1 MNLAL
6 LIVFTAHPGH
16 RGVCDTDENCGCAR
30 NCLPASQALRGGS
43 ASCTHRRPNM
53 FDLASSGRALR

>member
-16 RGVCDTDENCGCAR
+16 RGVCDTDENCGCVK
-30 NCLPASQALRGGS
+30 LLASLLALRGGS